1 MATPPAPGGFLVDF
15 DLTDD
20 EMAFDEEVRG
30 FVDDFIRPN
39 LAQWH
44 NERAI
49 PREYWQELG
58 KRGWLLVHKDG
69 DDWVERPMMELA
81 IMYDRIS
88 ELSPGAGIAV
98 FANNQLGVYAPYTW
112 GSEHIRDRWIE
123 PASRGDKVISFC
135 NTEPSAGSD
144 VKAIQTQAKLDGDE
158 WVITGR
164 KMYITN
170 AVEADALVVS
180 AVTDPL
186 ADDPRQG
193 QTLFIIDPDTPGMKV
208 RGLKKIVWEPASLA
222 FIQLDNVRVP
232 EEQVIGDLHGGFDH
246 TMGTFTNGRI
256 GVAAM
261 TMGTATGALRL
272 AHQRAKR
279 RKIYGTTLWEIRTKR
294 HEFGDMA
301 IIAEAGRL
309 LYRKAAWLRDNG
321 RDFKMAASMAKLY
334 ATEKAKELTMWAA
347 YLHGGSGVLEEN
359 RIHRYPLDA
368 WASAMGEG
376 APEVQRL
383 LIARFFDEWIE
394 QF

>member
-1 MATPPAPGGFLVDF
+1 MDF
-15 DLTDD
+15 ELTAEDK
-20 EMAFDEEVRG
+20 AFDEEARG
-30 FVDDFIRPN
+30 FVDDYISPN
-39 LAQWH
+39 LNEWH
-44 NERAI
+44 HEKAL
-49 PREYWQELG
+49 PRDYWKQLG
-58 KRGWLLVHKDG
+58 KREWLLLRRDG
-69 DDWVERPMMELA
+69 DRLVERPMMQLA
-81 IMYDRIS
+81 ILYDRIS
-88 ELSPGAGIAV
+88 EISPGAGIGA

-112 GSEHIRDRWIE
+112 GNEMIQERWIE
-123 PASRGDKVISFC
+123 PAARGDKVISFC

-144 VKAIQTQAKLDGDE
+144 VKNIQTEAKRDGDD
-158 WVITGR
+158 WVISGR

-180 AVTDPL
+180 TVTDPL
-186 ADDPRQG
+186 ADDPRKG
-193 QTLFIIDPDTPGMKV
+193 QSLFIIDSDTPGVEV
-208 RGLKKIVWEPASLA
+208 RALKKLHWDPASLA
-222 FIQLDNVRVP
+222 FIQLNKVRVP
-232 EEQVIGDLHGGFDH
+232 TDQMLGNLNEGFDY
-246 TMGTFTNGRI
+246 TMATFTNGRI

-261 TMGTATGALRL
+261 TMGTAVGALRL
-272 AHQRAKR
+272 AHLRAKR
-279 RKIYGTTLWEIRTKR
+279 RKIYGTTLWELRSKR
-294 HEFGDMA
+294 HEFAEMA
-301 IIAEAGRL
+301 IITEAGRL

-321 RDFKMAASMAKLY
+321 KDYRMAASMAKLF